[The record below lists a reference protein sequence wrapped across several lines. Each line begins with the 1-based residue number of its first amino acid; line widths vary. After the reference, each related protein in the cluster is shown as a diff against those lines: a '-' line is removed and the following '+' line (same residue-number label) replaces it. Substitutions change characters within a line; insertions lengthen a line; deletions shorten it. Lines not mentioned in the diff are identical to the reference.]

1 MGLRLRGPRITA
13 YRKPGAGAWTRSDRR
28 TAISAGGYLTFTLG
42 DTTARGGA
50 FGGGTVTGAAVP
62 SAPTLSVTAG
72 DAQNALSWN
81 APANGGS
88 AITNY
93 KVFRGTSAGG
103 ETLLTTLGNVTSF
116 TDTGAVNGTRYY
128 YKVAA
133 VNSVGDGAQ
142 SNEVNAMPS
151 PSISIADVS
160 RAEGNSGQA
169 DLTFTATLTNPS
181 SQPVTVAY
189 ATQDGTATTAGSDY
203 AAATGTLTFDPGA
216 TTESVAV
223 KVNGDNT
230 FEPNEGFTINLSSP
244 TNASITDAIG
254 AGTITN
260 DDAQPTISIAD
271 VTASEGNS
279 GTTNFVFTLSLSNP
293 SYQTIT
299 VNRQTQDGTATSAD
313 SDYGALAPAPRS
325 FAPGDTTT
333 TTTIGAFGDSK
344 FEPDENFLVKL
355 SGATNATIA
364 DDTGVGTIQND
375 DAVPQAIV
383 NDVTHLE
390 GNSSTTAYTFTV
402 ALSNPSYQSVMVDY
416 ATQDGAATV
425 AGSDYAAASGT
436 LTFTT
441 GQTAKTVTV
450 NANGDTLFEPDE
462 DFRLRLPSST
472 NATIADD
479 TGVGTIQNDD
489 AQPALSVSDVATA
502 EGNLGTANLAF
513 TVSLG
518 SASGQPVSVAYATQ
532 DGSATTTSGDYAATS
547 GNLTFTPGQVSK
559 TVNVPMNGDITFEPD
574 ETLALNLSGASGAT
588 VSDGTGQGTI
598 QNDDPLPQISVDD
611 VSHLEGNSAQTAYT
625 FTVSL
630 SNPSYQAIG
639 VTAHTEDGTATT
651 ADSDYA
657 AIASQAVSFAPGETQ
672 KQVTVNANG
681 DTKFEADETFALK
694 LAGPSNATIADDTG
708 TGTVRDDDGQPQL
721 VVNDV
726 SAFEGNAGATNL
738 TFTVSLNHASDQS
751 IGVGYA
757 TQDGTAKTADSDYSA
772 VSGTLTFSA
781 GETAKTVTVHANGDT
796 LSEADETFTLGLSGA
811 TGATIADASG
821 TGTIRDDDPLPQ
833 ISVNDVSHAEGN
845 TGQVDHT
852 FTVSLSTVSGQPV
865 GAAYATQNG
874 TATIAD
880 SDYAQASGTVTVP
893 TGQTSATVTV
903 KANGDTTFEPDESF
917 ALKLSAPSAATISDD
932 TGAGTIQNDD
942 PQPQIAVT
950 DVSHAEGASGQTD
963 FDFTVS
969 LANPSSETVS
979 VDYATQEG
987 SATTADS
994 DYAAASGSLSFDP
1007 GQTSKTV
1014 TVKANGDAKHEPDES
1029 FSLRLSNPVHATISD
1044 DTGAGTIQ
1052 NDDGQPQI
1060 SIADVSKLEGN
1071 TGTTDF
1077 AFAVSL
1083 SNPTT
1088 DTVTVDIAS
1097 ADGSATV
1104 ADGDY
1109 QALAPLTLTF
1119 SPGTTQVSASVTA
1132 NADTSFE
1139 SDETFTAELSN
1150 PGNATIG
1157 DTTGVGTIQNDDT
1170 QPQISVNDVGV
1181 LEGNSGQTDM
1191 TFTVSL
1197 SNPSAQAVSVGY
1209 ATADGTATAGSDYV
1223 AASGTV
1229 SFDPGQTSKSVVVE
1243 ATGDTQVENN
1253 ETFTLNLSGPTGA
1266 TIADGSGLGSI
1277 QNDDSKYPR
1286 PKAATPISVALVQAY
1301 DDCTSPNSTHDGT
1314 ILPAGTCAPP
1324 VKTSTNLT
1332 SGTPDANGATAN
1344 FVGSV
1349 LLRAC
1354 MAPACAG
1361 ADVAIDADLTD
1372 VRCEPSLPG
1381 VPPCAVPNTA
1391 AGADYGGELRLDMS
1405 LRMTDRANV
1414 ADGGGA
1420 PDQGTVQD
1428 FSIPA
1433 TIPCQATLDTNIGGH
1448 CSLSTTANTL
1458 VPGAVTGGGRA
1469 IWELGQVK
1477 VYDAGPD
1484 GAVSTP
1490 DGSAPFAAQGVF
1502 VP

>member
-1 MGLRLRGPRITA
+1 MHLSWTAPADGGSPITSYKIYRGTAPGSETLYQTLGTGTSYDDRRRQRHELLLPRRRDQQRGEGTQSNEVSATPVPPPTPFPSTGVLDSFNRAAGSLGAELAVTRPPGRRHRSITSSGQTGATGGAGSATWSAGQFGADQEAYLTVPVLPTAGNFLQVAGRVSTLSASNVSCYFLRVTPATSSWDLRYKLNGNSSVSLGTFSAPFTAGDGMGLRITGSSLTA
-13 YRKPGAGAWTRSDRR
+13 YRKPGAGAWTQVGTASDSQ
-28 TAISAGGYLTFTLG
+28 ISTGGYLSYTLG

-532 DGSATTTSGDYAATS
+532 DGTATTTSGDYAATS

-598 QNDDPLPQISVDD
+598 QNDDPQPQISVDD

-708 TGTVRDDDGQPQL
+708 TGTVRDDDGQP
-721 VVNDV
+721 
-726 SAFEGNAGATNL
+726 
-738 TFTVSLNHASDQS
+738 
-751 IGVGYA
+751 
-757 TQDGTAKTADSDYSA
+757 
-772 VSGTLTFSA
+772 
-781 GETAKTVTVHANGDT
+781 
-796 LSEADETFTLGLSGA
+796 
-811 TGATIADASG
+811 
-821 TGTIRDDDPLPQ
+821 RWW
-833 ISVNDVSHAEGN
+833 
-845 TGQVDHT
+845 
-852 FTVSLSTVSGQPV
+852 ST
-865 GAAYATQNG
+865 
-874 TATIAD
+874 
-880 SDYAQASGTVTVP
+880 
-893 TGQTSATVTV
+893 
-903 KANGDTTFEPDESF
+903 
-917 ALKLSAPSAATISDD
+917 
-932 TGAGTIQNDD
+932 
-942 PQPQIAVT
+942 
-950 DVSHAEGASGQTD
+950 
-963 FDFTVS
+963 
-969 LANPSSETVS
+969 
-979 VDYATQEG
+979 
-987 SATTADS
+987 
-994 DYAAASGSLSFDP
+994 
-1007 GQTSKTV
+1007 
-1014 TVKANGDAKHEPDES
+1014 
-1029 FSLRLSNPVHATISD
+1029 
-1044 DTGAGTIQ
+1044 
-1052 NDDGQPQI
+1052 
-1060 SIADVSKLEGN
+1060 
-1071 TGTTDF
+1071 
-1077 AFAVSL
+1077 
-1083 SNPTT
+1083 
-1088 DTVTVDIAS
+1088 
-1097 ADGSATV
+1097 
-1104 ADGDY
+1104 
-1109 QALAPLTLTF
+1109 
-1119 SPGTTQVSASVTA
+1119 
-1132 NADTSFE
+1132 
-1139 SDETFTAELSN
+1139 
-1150 PGNATIG
+1150 
-1157 DTTGVGTIQNDDT
+1157 
-1170 QPQISVNDVGV
+1170 
-1181 LEGNSGQTDM
+1181 
-1191 TFTVSL
+1191 
-1197 SNPSAQAVSVGY
+1197 
-1209 ATADGTATAGSDYV
+1209 
-1223 AASGTV
+1223 
-1229 SFDPGQTSKSVVVE
+1229 
-1243 ATGDTQVENN
+1243 
-1253 ETFTLNLSGPTGA
+1253 
-1266 TIADGSGLGSI
+1266 
-1277 QNDDSKYPR
+1277 
-1286 PKAATPISVALVQAY
+1286 
-1301 DDCTSPNSTHDGT
+1301 
-1314 ILPAGTCAPP
+1314 TCRR
-1324 VKTSTNLT
+1324 SR
-1332 SGTPDANGATAN
+1332 GTP
-1344 FVGSV
+1344 
-1349 LLRAC
+1349 
-1354 MAPACAG
+1354 
-1361 ADVAIDADLTD
+1361 
-1372 VRCEPSLPG
+1372 
-1381 VPPCAVPNTA
+1381 VPRTS
-1391 AGADYGGELRLDMS
+1391 RS
-1405 LRMTDRANV
+1405 
-1414 ADGGGA
+1414 
-1420 PDQGTVQD
+1420 
-1428 FSIPA
+1428 
-1433 TIPCQATLDTNIGGH
+1433 
-1448 CSLSTTANTL
+1448 
-1458 VPGAVTGGGRA
+1458 
-1469 IWELGQVK
+1469 
-1477 VYDAGPD
+1477 
-1484 GAVSTP
+1484 
-1490 DGSAPFAAQGVF
+1490 PFR
-1502 VP
+1502 